1 MDRLEIPRGLRNT
14 SHTQNSIFK
23 SKAFSSEEMNMN
35 IIYSPI
41 SWIQLSTRHG
51 QVFHFPS
58 DSLSPALQVRALYS
72 PSFHPLLACFFLN
85 RWSKY
90 WGPLLRVNSACQGPW
105 FPMGFPCGAQAACNA
120 EDPGSI
126 LGSRRFPG
134 EGNGNPL
141 QYACLGNPM
150 HRGAGGPQS
159 MGLQRVRHNRAT
171 NIFFDFLYK
180 KW

>member
-1 MDRLEIPRGLRNT
+1 
-14 SHTQNSIFK
+14 
-23 SKAFSSEEMNMN
+23 MN

-51 QVFHFPS
+51 QIFHFPS
-58 DSLSPALQVRALYS
+58 DSLSPALQVRAPYS

-105 FPMGFPCGAQAACNA
+105 FPMGFPCGAHAACNA

-126 LGSRRFPG
+126 LVSRRFPG
-134 EGNGNPL
+134 EGNGT
-141 QYACLGNPM
+141 
-150 HRGAGGPQS
+150 HSS
-159 MGLQRVRHNRAT
+159 MLAWEIPCTEELVVHSPWGCKESDTTEQLTLSLISYTRNDNMGT
-171 NIFFDFLYK
+171 CPESLSSIK
-180 KW
+180 K